1 MTDAAA
7 AILERWQSRKDQWS
21 QLHVTVDGAAL
32 ADEVLRDL
40 VAVAAG
46 AAADSMSLT
55 DASKLGGYSTRQ
67 LSRLVKSGRIPNA
80 GTPSAPKIMRPLV
93 PIKPGVVIRSGVS
106 GHQSST
112 LLSIARDA
120 AASKSTKR
128 GRL

>member
-1 MTDAAA
+1 MTAAAA
-7 AILERWQSRKDQWS
+7 AILQRWQSRKDQWS

-32 ADEVLRDL
+32 ANEVLRDL
-40 VAVAAG
+40 AAVAAG
-46 AAADSMSLT
+46 DSDDSLSLT

-80 GTPSAPKIMRPLV
+80 GTPNAPKIIRLLV

-120 AASKSTKR
+120 VASKSTKR